1 MWMLMMLWRVLVK
14 VLRHLGWGILLVPV
28 AAMGIVLAGLN
39 PWTFAAVVLAAV
51 LAVQWPTLA
60 ARALP
65 PTMVWAGASGLVVAA
80 RTPGSPVNWVV
91 DRLQAPF
98 ATRVMNGSLPAKA
111 AFGPGG
117 FPPALP
123 RWVIFFPGTRGFQ
136 VSYGPPGLSYG
147 PPGLSYRPA
156 GPIAQGAAKS
166 VTFNQIAQ
174 GAGAV
179 KNVIVKGPGRGRR
192 RVLIR
197 RNVVV
202 KGSVPRKWSTAPV
215 PQKAF
220 TKLPPSGPGRLFGL
234 GQHAIGAPA
243 ASVTRVIHGVAR
255 PVGPA
260 AGFWDGRLLVPVAL
274 LLLTLGLWLTP
285 RSLAGLRGR
294 GAALAP
300 EVRRWLAENR
310 WGVLLVP
317 VTLLGLTVFGV
328 HPWTIAAVIAAVVVL
343 ARWPRVAADLV
354 PVLLAIFAVRG
365 FELAAN
371 WQSMAAQFQGPR
383 FGQPPAASPVLF
395 GAVDVNTPATAL
407 LAGVEASV
415 FLAFGAWLVP
425 RTIGAHAR
433 TVFTPGTDV
442 ELAGRVQRL
451 TESRSHAV
459 DAATSELRRIERD
472 LHDGAQAR
480 LVALGM
486 NLRAAERVL
495 PGNPQAAL
503 ALVAEARETSVRAL
517 NELRNLIRGIYPP
530 VLADRGL
537 GHAIR
542 ALALDTPMPTEL
554 DIDLPGRLSAP
565 VESACY
571 FAVAEA
577 LANAVKHSGARRVQ
591 IRIRHAADILRIEVS
606 DDGVGGADPARGT
619 GLQGV
624 ERRLGTFDGIL
635 AVSSPPGGPTMIVM
649 EVPCALSSP
658 KTCSS

>member
-1 MWMLMMLWRVLVK
+1 MWMLIVLWRVLIK

-28 AAMGIVLAGLN
+28 AAMGIVLFGLTL
-39 PWTFAAVVLAAV
+39 WTLAAVVLAAA
-51 LAVQWPTLA
+51 LAVQWPAVA
-60 ARALP
+60 ARVLP
-65 PTMVWAGASGLVVAA
+65 PTMVGAGVSGLVVAA
-80 RTPGSPVNWVV
+80 RTPGSPVSW
-91 DRLQAPF
+91 L
-98 ATRVMNGSLPAKA
+98 ATRIQVPLLFRFLQKGKM
-111 AFGPGG
+111 PG
-117 FPPALP
+117 PPA
-123 RWVIFFPGTRGFQ
+123 RWYTG
-136 VSYGPPGLSYG
+136 
-147 PPGLSYRPA
+147 PA
-156 GPIAQGAAKS
+156 GQPLRWAVTYAPPSQVTQRLAKIAAIRQR
-166 VTFNQIAQ
+166 
-174 GAGAV
+174 
-179 KNVIVKGPGRGRR
+179 VIGRPPAPGKPRVVFPQKLIPANATTKDVILPQKGFVKGPLA
-192 RVLIR
+192 VLHPLSGPAQHITVTPGGTGGVIHMFTR
-197 RNVVV
+197 
-202 KGSVPRKWSTAPV
+202 SAWPV
-215 PQKAF
+215 P
-220 TKLPPSGPGRLFGL
+220 GL
-234 GQHAIGAPA
+234 WH
-243 ASVTRVIHGVAR
+243 
-255 PVGPA
+255 
-260 AGFWDGRLLVPVAL
+260 GRLLVPVAL

-294 GAALAP
+294 GATLAP
-300 EVRRWLAENR
+300 EVRRWLAQNR

-343 ARWPRVAADLV
+343 ARWPRVAGDLA
-354 PVLLAIFAVRG
+354 PVVLAIFAVRG

-371 WQSMAAQFQGPR
+371 WQSMAAGFQGPA
-383 FGQPPAASPVLF
+383 FGRPPAPPAVMY
-395 GAVDVNTPATAL
+395 GAVFVDTPTAAL

-433 TVFTPGTDV
+433 TVFTPGSDL

-486 NLRAAERVL
+486 NLRAVERVL
-495 PGNPQAAL
+495 PANPQAAL

-517 NELRNLIRGIYPP
+517 SELRDLIRGIYPP

-542 ALALDTPMPTEL
+542 ALVLDTPLPTEL

-565 VESACY
+565 VESAAY

-577 LANAVKHSGARRVQ
+577 LANAVKHSGARQVQ
-591 IRIRHAADILRIEVS
+591 IRIRHASGILRIEVA
-606 DDGVGGADPARGT
+606 DDGVGGADPASGT

-658 KTCSS
+658 KTFSC